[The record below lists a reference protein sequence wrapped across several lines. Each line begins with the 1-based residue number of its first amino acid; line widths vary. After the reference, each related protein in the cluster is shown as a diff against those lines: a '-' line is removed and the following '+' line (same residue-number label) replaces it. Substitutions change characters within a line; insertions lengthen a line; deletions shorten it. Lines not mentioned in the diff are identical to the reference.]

1 MNTNIIRLSAPK
13 RRKHSHI
20 RVEIDESVCVRE
32 LALALAGCGLVLTH
46 RNGLRIERMNRK
58 GHENG

>member
-1 MNTNIIRLSAPK
+1 MSNVLRLAPTK

-46 RNGLRIERMNRK
+46 KGVLRIEHMKRK
-58 GHENG
+58 GE